1 MPRRD
6 TVRLTP
12 VNPAGRVAALA
23 SLAARGASTGCG
35 AAFLRGVSR
44 LALAGAAILIAA
56 CGEQQ
61 LGEDPRADPG
71 DAARVALGAKVYAQ
85 HCAACHGAR
94 LEGQPEWRRRLPNG
108 RLPAPP
114 HDESGHTW
122 HHPDHV
128 LFAITRNGLVPPY
141 APQGYASD
149 MPAFRGLLKDEEI
162 WAALA
167 FIKSHW
173 KSRQVLEARAEINR
187 QARSR

>member
-1 MPRRD
+1 MRRV
-6 TVRLTP
+6 TI
-12 VNPAGRVAALA
+12 AGGLV
-23 SLAARGASTGCG
+23 
-35 AAFLRGVSR
+35 
-44 LALAGAAILIAA
+44 LALAA
-56 CGEQQ
+56 CGEEPR
-61 LGEDPRADPG
+61 GEDPRADPR
-71 DAARVALGAKVYAQ
+71 DATRVALGARVYAQ

-94 LEGQPEWRRRLPNG
+94 LEGQPEWRKRLPNG

-128 LFAITRNGLVPPY
+128 LFAIAKNGLVPPY
-141 APQGYASD
+141 APQGYAAD
-149 MPAFRGLLKDEEI
+149 MPAYRGVLQDEEI

-173 KSRQVLEARAEINR
+173 TSREVLATRAEINR